1 MHLKKLAHRW
11 TLFLAVGV
19 GIAFYS
25 NAAAAAEKVVLKYTI
40 IQMTIPVSE
49 LENFTKTGQM
59 SPALEML
66 LGKANKNPETVRRA
80 LKKPVKVNKGFLEQ
94 ALNSQPGK
102 MILDE
107 VGQVIHPPSQGAD
120 REALRSALVLSAS
133 QDNEITVMEMIK
145 NYPTDEV
152 HVEGDRLVE
161 AYGKVASL
169 AEQLNGATEQLQ
181 DVLNK
186 IRLPRL

>member
-1 MHLKKLAHRW
+1 MQFKKLAHRW
-11 TLFLAVGV
+11 VLFLTVGL
-19 GIAFYS
+19 GFACYS
-25 NAAAAAEKVVLKYTI
+25 NAAVAAEKVVLKYTI

-49 LENFTKTGQM
+49 LATFAKTGQM

-66 LGKANKNPETVRRA
+66 LGKAKKNPETVRRA
-80 LKKPVKVNKGFLEQ
+80 LRKPVKVNKEFLGQ
-94 ALNSQPGK
+94 ALNSKPGE

-107 VGQVIHPPSQGAD
+107 VGQVIHTPSGVAD

-133 QDNEITVMEMIK
+133 QDNEITLLEMIE
-145 NYPTDEV
+145 NYPTNEV
-152 HVEGDRLVE
+152 QVEGDRLVE
-161 AYGKVASL
+161 AYTKIASL
-169 AEQLNGATEQLQ
+169 AGQLNGATEKLQ